1 LIFPSRRHRAATLDA
16 HDLSIVRVFLF
27 LLLTTAAA
35 AQPIQCVPDDYRAV
49 SVMLQYDSP
58 YKLVRIARPKM
69 KGMARK
75 RIGDVAIY
83 TRVQK
88 GDENFRTLDMFAE
101 RGGVW
106 YQVLERR
113 GAPVIGNESY
123 SRPETEAPA
132 VITRAKPGQDIV
144 RVTWVEQ
151 WMGANRAGLTRRTVL
166 LDFRAKPRVLLAIDC
181 SDAGGGG
188 ACTAPDAAHEPR
200 SELTCDAD
208 LRCTIREPLDLDWA
222 TRSATRIFDLLTNK
236 TFAPSRFD
244 AVTYASGTAFAAA
257 APESIRQR
265 ALIAGIGAVYP
276 LYEVS
281 AGKVLFAA
289 HVREPVVGFRFFL
302 LDRGTW
308 REIPLTL
315 LTDDVYPGEN
325 LESEQAGSLS
335 RGYAL
340 DGPQPVFSADELE
353 VPGGKQKVI
362 EVLAVEGVAR
372 SLYWILFDPNG
383 RTGALRLASDQPE
396 WRHCGNVVYPISA
409 SWLGIPDSGFPAQVQ
424 AVASWRWWA
433 FRDHQLPRTCSLVGT
448 IDWSPKRG
456 WIVHLGQ
463 SPCTDPM
470 ARPFSVTIDDRGDL
484 RTEAVT
490 FSQ

>member
-1 LIFPSRRHRAATLDA
+1 MQ
-16 HDLSIVRVFLF
+16 VE
-27 LLLTTAAA
+27 
-35 AQPIQCVPDDYRAV
+35 
-49 SVMLQYDSP
+49 YDSP
-58 YKLVRIARPKM
+58 YKLARIRRPKV
-69 KGMARK
+69 KGMAWK

-88 GDENFRTLDMFAE
+88 GDESFRSLDLFAE

-123 SRPETEAPA
+123 ARPETEAPPI
-132 VITRAKPGQDIV
+132 ITRAKPGQNIV

-166 LDFRAKPRVLLAIDC
+166 LDFRTKPRVLLSIDC

-188 ACTAPDAAHEPR
+188 ACSAPDAAHFPT
-200 SELTCDAD
+200 SELTCDAG
-208 LRCTIREPLDLDWA
+208 LRCTIRESLDVDWA
-222 TRSATRIFDLLTNK
+222 TRSATRTFDLLTK
-236 TFAPSRFD
+236 APFAPSRFD
-244 AVTYASGTAFAAA
+244 AVTYASGAAFAAA

-281 AGKVLFAA
+281 PGKALFAA
-289 HVREPVVGFRFFL
+289 HVREPIVGFRFFL

-315 LTDDVYPGEN
+315 LTDSLYPGEDAE
-325 LESEQAGSLS
+325 LERGGPLS
-335 RGYAL
+335 RGYSL

-362 EVLAVEGVAR
+362 EVLVVEGIAH

-383 RTGALRLASDQPE
+383 RTGALRLAVDQPE
-396 WRHCGNVVYPISA
+396 WRHCGNVVYPIAA

-424 AVASWRWWA
+424 AVASWRWWT
-433 FRDHQLPRTCSLVGT
+433 FRDRQLPRTCSLVGT
-448 IDWSPKRG
+448 IDWSSKRG

-463 SPCTDPM
+463 APCTDPI
-470 ARPFSVTIDDRGDL
+470 ARPFSVTIDSRGDL
-484 RTEAVT
+484 RIGAVEL
-490 FSQ
+490 SQ